1 MNPMKTNFYILLTL
15 LFTFSISNAQSTV
28 STIEVESNN
37 VISVSKT
44 NDDVVAI
51 TSNTLNEVNKKEDV
65 LIDASQFRESIAR
78 TNSDIR
84 IYFNRLRDKKV
95 DNIKIL
101 FPKIN
106 KATKA

>member
-1 MNPMKTNFYILLTL
+1 MKTNFYILLTL

-51 TSNTLNEVNKKEDV
+51 TSNTLNEVNKKEDI
-65 LIDASQFRESIAR
+65 LIDASQVRESIAR

>member
-1 MNPMKTNFYILLTL
+1 MKTNFYILLTL
-15 LFTFSISNAQSTV
+15 LFTFSICNAQSTV

-44 NDDVVAI
+44 NDDVVAV